1 MERVKCYFFALVM
14 VMVVLMTNP
23 GNAESSSKSH
33 VAPTCVPC
41 HKAENNEIW
50 GTVVP
55 YSQLT
60 TDGFFKVQ
68 SGDKTWHIRYDTNTK
83 LKKFRTLKELPNNE
97 GVRIRFSSIR
107 ENEVYAEE
115 ISYKPNYSIKD
126 PGDVIYIHEVVE
138 LLKRKPKDGDW
149 MLFDARGYDNYIE
162 GHLPGAI
169 LLPYYEMDSYMDRL
183 PKDKNT
189 LIVSYCRG
197 GT

>member
-1 MERVKCYFFALVM
+1 
-14 VMVVLMTNP
+14 
-23 GNAESSSKSH
+23 
-33 VAPTCVPC
+33 
-41 HKAENNEIW
+41 
-50 GTVVP
+50 
-55 YSQLT
+55 
-60 TDGFFKVQ
+60 
-68 SGDKTWHIRYDTNTK
+68 
-83 LKKFRTLKELPNNE
+83 LPNNE